1 MNLSLLTNA
10 STGHRPQGD
19 SHTKPLPRHCP
30 GQPQRGLSLK
40 STGYVGGHSIWMSYL
55 VDYLSMV
62 MLTVL
67 SVGIM
72 FLLVWAFMGYMDL
85 PVVHVSSTTG
95 KCVHVEQARNQ
106 SFTCTNLPTRYITD
120 WAP

>member
-1 MNLSLLTNA
+1 MNSSLHTYE
-10 STGHRPQGD
+10 SMGHRPPED
-19 SHTKPLPRHCP
+19 KLTNPSLRRCP

-40 STGYVGGHSIWMSYL
+40 STGYVGGPSIRMSYL

-72 FLLVWAFMGYMDL
+72 FLLVWSFMGYMDL
-85 PVVHVSSTTG
+85 PVVYVSDATG

-106 SFTCTNLPTRYITD
+106 AFSCTHLPTRYITE